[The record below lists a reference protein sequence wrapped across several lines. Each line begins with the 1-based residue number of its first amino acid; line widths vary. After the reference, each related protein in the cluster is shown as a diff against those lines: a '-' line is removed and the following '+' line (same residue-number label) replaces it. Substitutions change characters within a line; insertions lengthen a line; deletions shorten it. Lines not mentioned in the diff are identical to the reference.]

1 MNYPFECPNC
11 GYKETIS
18 MPMAEYKASGHMCEK
33 CNAEMR
39 RDPKS
44 ITCGMSI
51 DKTGDFYR
59 RVN

>member
-1 MNYPFECPNC
+1 MRYPFICPKC
-11 GYKETIS
+11 GHNEVIV
-18 MPMAEYKASGHMCEK
+18 MRIAEYVSEGHK
-33 CNAEMR
+33 CPKCKTEMK

-44 ITCGMSI
+44 QVCMSI